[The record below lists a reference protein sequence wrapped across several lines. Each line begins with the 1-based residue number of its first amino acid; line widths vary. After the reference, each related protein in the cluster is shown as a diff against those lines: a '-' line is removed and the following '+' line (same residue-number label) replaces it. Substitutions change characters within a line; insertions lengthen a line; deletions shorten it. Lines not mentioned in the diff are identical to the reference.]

1 MPDTEQQLIYLDH
14 AATSWPKADG
24 VARAMAE
31 AVDAGNPGRGGHR
44 AAREAAAVVDRTRAA
59 LAKLIGE
66 EDARRVAFTAGCTD
80 SIHTAIVGAVQACER
95 DEPGAPAEVMISG
108 IEHNAV
114 TRTIAALE
122 RAGRVRVVEVPVDAS
137 TVVDPEKVAA
147 ACSARTR
154 LVCVLHASNVTGMIQ
169 PIAAIGAL
177 LRERWPDALLMVD
190 AAQTVGAMPVDVR
203 TLGADLMAFGSHK
216 GLRGPTGIGG
226 LWIGE
231 RAWSDGVRR
240 IEPVRRGGTGTAS
253 EGDDM
258 PDRLPLAFEPGSVNL
273 PAIAGLGAA
282 ISAHDP
288 EAIPRTRALASGLLG
303 SLHQR
308 LGDALTVYAHG
319 RTGDFAGALPTI
331 AMNVAGW
338 DAGDLAEVLD
348 ASFGIAVRAGLHCSP
363 RCHRAMGTL
372 DEGGCLRVSLGST
385 TTKAE
390 ISKVESALGAI
401 LGSESGGRTGVS
413 KR

>member
-1 MPDTEQQLIYLDH
+1 MSEAEQQLIYLDH

-66 EDARRVAFTAGCTD
+66 EDPKRVAFTAGCTD

-95 DEPGAPAEVMISG
+95 DEPGAVPEVVISG

-122 RAGRVRVVEVPVDAS
+122 RAGRVKVVEVPVDAS
-137 TVVDPEKVAA
+137 TVVDPARVAA

-154 LVCVLHASNVTGMIQ
+154 LVCVLHASNVTGTIQ

-190 AAQTVGAMPVDVR
+190 AAQTVGAVPVDVR
-203 TLGADLMAFGSHK
+203 SLGADLVAFGSHK
-216 GLRGPTGIGG
+216 GLRGPAGIGG

-288 EAIPRTRALASGLLG
+288 AAISRTRALASELLE
-303 SLHQR
+303 SLYER
-308 LGDALTVYAHG
+308 LGDALTVYAHSRG
-319 RTGDFAGALPTI
+319 SDFAHSLPTI
-331 AMNVAGW
+331 AMNISGW
-338 DAGDLAEVLD
+338 DAGDVAEVLD
-348 ASFGIAVRAGLHCSP
+348 ASFGIAVRSGLHCSP
-363 RCHRAMGTL
+363 RCHRAMGTM
-372 DEGGCLRVSLGST
+372 EAGGCLRVSLGST
-385 TTKAE
+385 TTEEDARGL
-390 ISKVESALGAI
+390 VDALGA
-401 LGSESGGRTGVS
+401 LTGR
-413 KR
+413 

>member
-1 MPDTEQQLIYLDH
+1 MTNQSDELIYLDH
-14 AATSWPKADG
+14 AATSWPKAEG

-44 AAREAAAVVDRTRAA
+44 AAREAGAIVEKTRSA
-59 LAKLIGE
+59 LAKLLGE
-66 EDARRVAFTAGCTD
+66 ADPERMAFSGGCTD
-80 SIHTAIVGAVQACER
+80 SIHTAIVGAVQASER
-95 DEPGAPAEVMISG
+95 EEPGVVPEVVISG

-114 TRTIAALE
+114 TRTAAALE
-122 RAGRVRVVEVPVDAS
+122 RAGRVRMVEVPVEAS
-137 TVVDPEKVAA
+137 TVVEPEAVAR

-169 PIAAIGAL
+169 PIAEIGPL
-177 LRERWPDALLMVD
+177 VRERWARALVMVD
-190 AAQTVGAMPVDVR
+190 AAQTAGVVAMDVG
-203 TLGADLMAFGSHK
+203 TLNADLVAFGSHK
-216 GLRGPTGIGG
+216 GLRGPAGIGG

-231 RAWSDGVRR
+231 RAWSEGVRR

-258 PDRLPLAFEPGSVNL
+258 PDRLPLAFEAGSVNL

-282 ISAHDP
+282 IDRHDSG
-288 EAIPRTRALASGLLG
+288 AIERTWAVASELLE
-303 SLHQR
+303 SLHER
-308 LGDALTVYAHG
+308 LGDALSVHAHERG
-319 RTGDFAGALPTI
+319 SDFRNALPTI
-331 AMNVAGW
+331 AMNISGW

-372 DEGGCLRVSLGST
+372 EGGGCVRVSLGST
-385 TTKAE
+385 TTRDDAQRL
-390 ISKVESALGAI
+390 VEALVAVT
-401 LGSESGGRTGVS
+401 GR
-413 KR
+413 